1 MSGHVLRIEW
11 HHATEFIPLSNSW
24 IEVGASIATV
34 EYWPDSQEIIM
45 YIVGCTSY
53 RREGPELTMNLGY
66 LSSRNPMLREINGS
80 WGGNKIIVNFETKI
94 ASAQWTDIRG
104 AKHSG
109 FGKSTLLDE
118 NVLDEFSYAT
128 LSEAPAPSQSALRAK
143 LLREYKSCVLSG
155 EVTHSALDVAHLI
168 EAGTHGD
175 YSIGNSIL
183 LRTDYRR
190 LMDRGLLGFSR
201 DGRVILSDAVRGEY
215 RTQLEGKK
223 LPSKVFMNIKSVLA
237 VRYPATVP
245 NYDA

>member
-45 YIVGCTSY
+45 YIAGCTSY

-80 WGGNKIIVNFETKI
+80 GGGNKIIVNFETKI

-128 LSEAPAPSQSALRAK
+128 LSEAPAPSQSALRAR

-175 YSIGNSIL
+175 YSIGIVFCFGQIIGALWTVACWGSPGMVESFLVTLCVENIELNLRGRGYL
-183 LRTDYRR
+183 LKY
-190 LMDRGLLGFSR
+190 S
-201 DGRVILSDAVRGEY
+201 
-215 RTQLEGKK
+215 
-223 LPSKVFMNIKSVLA
+223 
-237 VRYPATVP
+237 
-245 NYDA
+245 